1 MRLDILRTTLY
12 LPEFNQQL
20 LPCIRYFPMHI
31 FHKKISTYISDY
43 IGTSNVSLADVR
55 IISRKC
61 HFKGFPYRTII
72 GIISDEIRNI
82 DCIEGRSEMH

>member
-1 MRLDILRTTLY
+1 
-12 LPEFNQQL
+12 
-20 LPCIRYFPMHI
+20 MHI

-82 DCIEGRSEMH
+82 DCIEGRSEMHWGVYLYIICWLIEISRLT